1 MLATRKR
8 KNIYQHS
15 SKGALKS
22 LIFALNDSAKAFEV
36 RYFRSSQFR
45 RKARKMRGNNIER
58 VKYGLCNFAV
68 YNRQNKQYKTLKQ
81 KVHFRDT
88 I

>member
-45 RKARKMRGNNIER
+45 RKVRKMRGNIVLTREVR
-58 VKYGLCNFAV
+58 SLQFCCIIVEVLRSF
-68 YNRQNKQYKTLKQ
+68 
-81 KVHFRDT
+81 
-88 I
+88 